1 MSNTPYGSTNTYT
14 DTSGSSLGTSL
25 VQTAYD
31 RYVEFALR
39 AVPLIRDVADKRPVQ
54 QAMPGSSVVF
64 QLYNDLSKNITQLSE
79 TVDPDAVGFGNTVQ
93 KTVTLYEYGN
103 AALATRKLE
112 LFSLSDVDP
121 AIADIIAF
129 NMADS
134 IDEVAQN
141 VLRQGP
147 NVIYGT
153 GTSTAGV
160 GDISTGATPTITS
173 ADVRKAVAK
182 LRSGKAVPR
191 VDDLYWCGIHPEVSH
206 DLRAETGAG
215 AWRDAHIYNESGAG
229 ELWPGSIG
237 VYEGAMYVE
246 SPRLYSG
253 LDATTGVQNYEG
265 ATTATTYTQAAASG
279 ASGAKT
285 IVFGSAINSAIQVGY
300 VVSGTGTA
308 GGATAPGANS
318 AAAGYARITAIS
330 TDRLT
335 VTVDT
340 ANAGTVGTA
349 TITFTATNKV
359 YRTLVA
365 GKQAL
370 AEAIAEE
377 PHVVIGPV
385 VDKLMRFRPIGW
397 YGVLGFSLYR
407 DAALYR
413 IETTSSIAS

>member
-1 MSNTPYGSTNTYT
+1 MSNTPYGSTNVYT
-14 DTSGSSLGTSL
+14 DSLNPGSSLGTSL

-64 QLYNDLSKNITQLSE
+64 QLYNDLAKNTNVLSE

-93 KTVTLYEYGN
+93 KTVTLAEYGN
-103 AALATRKLE
+103 AALTTRKLE

-134 IDEVAQN
+134 IDEVAQS
-141 VLRQGP
+141 VLITGP

-160 GDISTGATPTITS
+160 GGTGSTISS
-173 ADVRKAVAK
+173 VDVRKAVAK

-191 VDDLYWCGIHPEVSH
+191 VDDLYWTGIHPEVSH

-215 AWRDAHIYNESGAG
+215 GWREAHVYNESGAG

-253 LDATTGVQNYEG
+253 FDPKTNIQNYEG
-265 ATTATTYTQAAASG
+265 AATATTYTQAAASG
-279 ASGAKT
+279 ASAAFT
-285 IVFGSAINSAIQVGY
+285 IVFGSAINAAIQVGY
-300 VVSGTGTA
+300 LVSGTNTA
-308 GGATAPGANS
+308 GGATAPTAGTAGS
-318 AAAGYARITAIS
+318 GYARITGIS
-330 TDRLT
+330 ADRLT
-335 VTVDT
+335 VTVSL
-340 ANAGTVGTA
+340 ANTGAVGTN
-349 TITFTATNKV
+349 TITFTATEKV